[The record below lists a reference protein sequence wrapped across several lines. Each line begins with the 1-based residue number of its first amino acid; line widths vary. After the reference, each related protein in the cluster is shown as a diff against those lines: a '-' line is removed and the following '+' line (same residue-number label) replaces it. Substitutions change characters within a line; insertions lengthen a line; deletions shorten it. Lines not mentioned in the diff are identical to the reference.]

1 MEILYWELVV
11 DYSYMGMTRISFRH
25 NKKVININLAEDN
38 TTVINSYKI
47 KKIKDMKAILKKA
60 RALCGDFYA
69 IKKRST
75 FGMITEWRAHNLLF
89 ALKIQ
94 RDRTGSVDLELNQSW
109 WKKVGY
115 FVLSILYF

>member
-1 MEILYWELVV
+1 
-11 DYSYMGMTRISFRH
+11 MTRISFRH
-25 NKKVININLAEDN
+25 NKKVVNINLAENN
-38 TTVINSYKI
+38 TTIINSYKI
-47 KKIKDMKAILKKA
+47 KKIKDMKAILNKA

-69 IKKRST
+69 IKKRSI

-94 RDRTGSVDLELNQSW
+94 RDRTRSVDLELNQSW